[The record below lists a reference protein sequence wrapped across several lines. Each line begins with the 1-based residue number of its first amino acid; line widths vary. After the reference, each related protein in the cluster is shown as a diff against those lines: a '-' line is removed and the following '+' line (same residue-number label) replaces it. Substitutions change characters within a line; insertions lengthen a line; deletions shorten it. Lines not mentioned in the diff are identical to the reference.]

1 MNKLK
6 QYERILE
13 KVIIKFG
20 ITFEDRENALE
31 VIEVIKENDLTISM
45 INVYP
50 EILKIK
56 ASKVSNIVSEF
67 LKIGLPVSIL
77 EKNPVVI
84 EKTNASRVNKIKN
97 TIEKLGYDLKILE
110 KYPEIIAVGKD
121 TNIEMIVKVFEKKD
135 INKKYFET
143 AGDVLA
149 YSDAKDVEKILDI
162 LEKNN
167 LLKNVLKKNPKVFYQ
182 NTPEVVEDII
192 ELYKNPREKLGLG
205 ILKSNLEI
213 LSETTKV
220 RIQAIMNML
229 ERHGITQKVLVKE
242 PSIVYKNETKDIEY
256 IINTLKSKNIEKT
269 QFLSIAQV
277 LAYDDLELKRLITK
291 IDFYTIGQEY
301 FGNILATNP
310 ELVINSEIKNIRE
323 YIEQIEKGRL
333 SKDIVTINPNILIG
347 NDAFTVEKIVNNLE
361 KIGQEQYYVE
371 HPEILMVKN
380 PEVIISVYEK
390 LQKDIMNNST
400 LGTIDELIDDS
411 SIFIKADILGLEN
424 IEFQIDKIETK
435 EIKELEKTEELK
447 EEEYEEVI
455 DEIVEENTYG
465 DEENIISITNE
476 NEEIENEKVSE
487 SYAKYEDIDMKNIT
501 KYLIENNIQFNKETL
516 ETLKIEYT
524 NALRNVK
531 MLNQINIDVLN
542 NEFVLALPY
551 EKVEKN
557 IDVLIENN
565 LVEALKISS
574 KVLIVNPVTLE
585 NRINYLK
592 ENNIELDITKLEVSD
607 DRFNTIYNTTEEKIE
622 EASENVYLA
631 QEMIDSPYTD
641 FLNRSNEILETE
653 SERQLFDKLFEK
665 ILDLGILKDFTYIKE
680 GYSYSVFKIKRNLV
694 KLIANVEATITIS
707 NLTKTDELYFKS
719 LAIIGN
725 KVMSEVEAEKIC
737 KAVIT
742 GVREL
747 DKVNEVTVVENTETN
762 NISKIDI
769 NEVESN
775 NILSSESEE
784 SNLETPEIKE
794 ETLNEEFKL
803 DEVISKEEETE
814 NINKIYDEID
824 EELEALLG
832 QTTKEDEEIARL
844 EREIA
849 ELEQKNKD
857 LSNIYGIGTENI
869 SLNENENLN
878 INTAEKEITKI
889 GVEQDQNNILTPKN
903 IENIE
908 EKEVGVEVSK
918 TEEPKEVTKIVVD
931 SEILNEYKTTNVN
944 SNKIDNSGYKR
955 ISTSEITQMKQK
967 LESMSKSFRNFS
979 KELSDR
985 EFEEEARKA
994 RAEKEKISEI
1004 IKRRQEKELIELRRK
1019 TQLLEEKRKLEEEK
1033 RKIEAENKRI
1043 EEEQKLQR
1051 EKELLE
1057 EKIRLEAERIANE
1070 KLEKLKQEN
1079 ELKLKIEEEAQKL
1092 IKLQLE
1098 EENSKKEEEAKKL
1111 LELQKEKEE
1120 KAKIELE
1127 LKEKIRKEL
1136 EEKAK
1141 QEELLKK
1148 QMESQQASEKLQTPI
1163 VNIRHEIPN
1172 TNVVQDSVYNMKQ
1185 TADSIDSID
1194 NINSMYKEVTLD
1206 NINNFNQVSN
1216 TNTYQNDLNN
1226 TKDRIKEQF
1235 DINNQRKENG
1245 YVQNTNSYNN
1255 TNNQFNNPINP
1266 NANMQTNME
1275 NRTGN
1280 YQNDVLN
1287 RMQSTNNY
1295 MGNETFNRTINA
1307 YYNPNQKPFFDI
1319 DDYGY
1324 ILNEVNDQELKR
1336 MQSEMNEL
1344 YKREKNN
1351 GYYEQ

>member
-411 SIFIKADILGLEN
+411 SIFVKADILGLEN
-424 IEFQIDKIETK
+424 IEFQVDKIETK
-435 EIKELEKTEELK
+435 EIKKLEKTEELK

-455 DEIVEENTYG
+455 DEIVEENTYD

-747 DKVNEVTVVENTETN
+747 DKVSEVTVVENTE
-762 NISKIDI
+762 
-769 NEVESN
+769 SN
-775 NILSSESEE
+775 NILASENEE
-784 SNLETPEIKE
+784 FNLEIPEIKE

-878 INTAEKEITKI
+878 INTAKKEITKI

-908 EKEVGVEVSK
+908 EKEVGVEVSKTEETKEVTK

-955 ISTSEITQMKQK
+955 ISASEITQMKQK

-1127 LKEKIRKEL
+1127 LKEKIKKEL

-1148 QMESQQASEKLQTPI
+1148 QMEAQQVSEKLQTPI

-1206 NINNFNQVSN
+1206 NINSFNQVPN

-1266 NANMQTNME
+1266 NVNMQTNME

>member
-347 NDAFTVEKIVNNLE
+347 NDAFTVKKIVNNLE

-411 SIFIKADILGLEN
+411 SIFVKADILGLEN
-424 IEFQIDKIETK
+424 IEFQVDKIETK
-435 EIKELEKTEELK
+435 EIKKLEKTEELK

-455 DEIVEENTYG
+455 DEIVEENTYD

-747 DKVNEVTVVENTETN
+747 DKVSEVTVVENTE
-762 NISKIDI
+762 
-769 NEVESN
+769 SN
-775 NILSSESEE
+775 NILASENEE
-784 SNLETPEIKE
+784 FNLEIPEIKE

-878 INTAEKEITKI
+878 INTAKKEITKI

-903 IENIE
+903 IKNIE
-908 EKEVGVEVSK
+908 EKEVGVEVSKTEETKEVTK

-955 ISTSEITQMKQK
+955 ISASEITQMKQK

-1148 QMESQQASEKLQTPI
+1148 QMEAQQVSEKLQTPI

-1206 NINNFNQVSN
+1206 NINSFNQVPN

-1266 NANMQTNME
+1266 NVNMQTNME

>member
-411 SIFIKADILGLEN
+411 SIFVKADILGLEN
-424 IEFQIDKIETK
+424 IEFQVDKIETK
-435 EIKELEKTEELK
+435 EIKKLEKTEELK

-455 DEIVEENTYG
+455 DEIVEENTYD

-531 MLNQINIDVLN
+531 MLNQINIYVLN

-747 DKVNEVTVVENTETN
+747 DKVSEVTVVENTE
-762 NISKIDI
+762 
-769 NEVESN
+769 SN
-775 NILSSESEE
+775 NILASENEE
-784 SNLETPEIKE
+784 FNLEIPEIKE

-878 INTAEKEITKI
+878 INTAKKEITKI

-908 EKEVGVEVSK
+908 EKEVGVEVSKTEETKEVTK

-955 ISTSEITQMKQK
+955 ISASEITQMKQK

-1127 LKEKIRKEL
+1127 LKEKIKKEL

-1148 QMESQQASEKLQTPI
+1148 QMEAQQVSEKLQTPI

-1206 NINNFNQVSN
+1206 NINSFNQVPN

-1266 NANMQTNME
+1266 NVNMQTNME